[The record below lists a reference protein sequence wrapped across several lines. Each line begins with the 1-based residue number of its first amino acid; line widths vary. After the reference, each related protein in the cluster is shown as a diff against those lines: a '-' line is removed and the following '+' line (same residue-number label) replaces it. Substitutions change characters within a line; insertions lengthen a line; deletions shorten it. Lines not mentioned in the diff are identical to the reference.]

1 MNGVCANSCHA
12 QDSACAAVWAA
23 ANANASLANCEAA
36 CRQCAQCR
44 FASFSLVEGVCVWQ
58 ERCKLLQLPGEDFR
72 TLKLKRQRDRR
83 QERALA
89 SAATTPGMPGCI
101 GALPCRDPP
110 AWAYLSPGL
119 RACRLGFPPHAS
131 APSDR
136 RHQRQVRHGA
146 ASSLGQPPPTTGR
159 FVLAGRL
166 DHPALHI
173 GATRSM
179 SRGRRRPTWAGG
191 RP

>member
-1 MNGVCANSCHA
+1 MSQSDVWLVPRLGSMSGVRGAVLNGVCANSCHA

-23 ANANASLANCEAA
+23 ANANASLASCEAA

-146 ASSLGQPPPTTGR
+146 ASSLGQP
-159 FVLAGRL
+159 
-166 DHPALHI
+166 
-173 GATRSM
+173 
-179 SRGRRRPTWAGG
+179 RPTRRYGPHQADIA
-191 RP
+191 

>member
-1 MNGVCANSCHA
+1 MSGVRGAVLNGVCANSCHV

-89 SAATTPGMPGCI
+89 SAATTPGCQA
-101 GALPCRDPP
+101 ALAHCRVETRQ
-110 AWAYLSPGL
+110 PGL
-119 RACRLGFPPHAS
+119 IYRLGFGLAAWASRLTPVRPPTGATSVRSGTGRPPAS
-131 APSDR
+131 A
-136 RHQRQVRHGA
+136 
-146 ASSLGQPPPTTGR
+146 SLGRHADMGPTR
-159 FVLAGRL
+159 Q
-166 DHPALHI
+166 I
-173 GATRSM
+173 
-179 SRGRRRPTWAGG
+179 
-191 RP
+191 